1 MNLANKLTI
10 SRFLIIPIMLILT
23 IDLHPFFKENSSIFN
38 LTYGQLIISILFIIA
53 SFTDFLDGYIA
64 RKTNSITTFGKFLDP
79 IADKA
84 LVVTVMIYLVSTGD
98 FQVWII
104 SLIVLRE
111 FLVSG
116 LRLVAVEKNIVIA
129 AGKLGKQ
136 KTFWTMLSLAY
147 YLFNFQE
154 YNDLLGQVLVYIMLI
169 LTLVSGIE
177 YIYKNKQVF
186 K

>member
-10 SRFLIIPIMLILT
+10 SRFLIIPIMLVLT
-23 IDLHPFFKENSSIFN
+23 LDIHPYLSEEIFLN
-38 LTYGQLIISILFIIA
+38 LTRSQFMFSILFVIA

-64 RKTNSITTFGKFLDP
+64 RKTNTITTFGKFLDP

-84 LVVTVMIYLVSTGD
+84 LVVTAMIYLISLGL
-98 FQVWII
+98 FEVWVV

-116 LRLVAVEKNIVIA
+116 LRLVAVEKQKVIA

-136 KTFWTMLSLAY
+136 KTLWTMLAIVY
-147 YLFNFQE
+147 YLLNLQTL
-154 YNDLLGQVLVYIMLI
+154 NLLIGQVLIGLMLI
-169 LTLVSGIE
+169 LTVISGIE
-177 YIYKNKQVF
+177 YIYKNKDVLI
-186 K
+186 